1 MRRGAL
7 KRELLI
13 VATGDHNLRM
23 SYAGGYAHHLHG
35 VPILIWAPESLRLT
49 REGRRHALGGASR
62 HLPDDCSVVLGR
74 TPEIHEGR
82 NLFANESMDLI
93 VSYTGIAAGS
103 WVPPRSGTT
112 EA

>member
-1 MRRGAL
+1 M
-7 KRELLI
+7 
-13 VATGDHNLRM
+13 ATGDHNLRM

-35 VPILIWAPESLRLT
+35 VPILIWAPESL
-49 REGRRHALGGASR
+49 EADAGRSTSR
-62 HLPDDCSVVLGR
+62 VGRGIATSSDDCRRRVGR

-103 WVPPRSGTT
+103 WGAGRDQGQRKRDLLSLG
-112 EA
+112 E

>member
-35 VPILIWAPESLRLT
+35 VPILIWAPESLEADAGKVDVT
-49 REGRRHALGGASR
+49 RWAGHRDIFPTLSLIHISEPTR
-62 HLPDDCSVVLGR
+62 R
-74 TPEIHEGR
+74 TPI
-82 NLFANESMDLI
+82 
-93 VSYTGIAAGS
+93 SYA
-103 WVPPRSGTT
+103 VFCLKKKKKRD
-112 EA
+112 EVKDCLL

>member
-35 VPILIWAPESLRLT
+35 VPILIWALKRT
-49 REGRRHALGGASR
+49 RQDVVPVVRDEGRQLLVGNGIDLDAVGHPVRCRSDSDLGAR
-62 HLPDDCSVVLGR
+62 EP
-74 TPEIHEGR
+74 
-82 NLFANESMDLI
+82 
-93 VSYTGIAAGS
+93 
-103 WVPPRSGTT
+103 
-112 EA
+112 